1 MIDLIERE
9 DFPGQAAVK
18 GKRLLVGLKDA
29 LADHPHVGDIRGLGL
44 MCAVEYVKDRETKEN
59 FDPADGIAAK
69 INAEAMARG
78 LFSRIR
84 PDVFFMAPPIVI
96 DDETIDRSVEIIAE
110 STRVVLG

>member
-9 DFPGQAAVK
+9 DFPAQAAAK

-44 MCAVEYVKDRETKEN
+44 MCAVEYVKDRATKES
-59 FDPADGIAAK
+59 FDPAEGVAAK
-69 INAEAMARG
+69 IHAEAMARG

-84 PDVFFMAPPIVI
+84 PDVYFLAPPIVT
-96 DDETIDRSVEIIAE
+96 DDVTIDRTVEIVAE
-110 STRVVLG
+110 STRAVLG